1 MMRSLH
7 VLILALAPPEDSP
20 GRWSFEFP
28 EAGLLGELRGVPPTL
43 VDTSGDGPGL
53 DVFRVYAARV
63 LGGQSWT
70 MSGIGVQERA
80 P

>member
-1 MMRSLH
+1 MTMRWEST
-7 VLILALAPPEDSP
+7 S
-20 GRWSFEFP
+20 
-28 EAGLLGELRGVPPTL
+28 
-43 VDTSGDGPGL
+43 SGDGPGL
-53 DVFRVYAARV
+53 DVFRVYAALV